1 MQDEKRAVLH
11 VLPTPFAIFR
21 RDKFDVV
28 LMEDET
34 VEQLAKRISPKAKF
48 NNFAIRNKRV
58 NPTAVVR
65 DGDEVLAW
73 SVPEGEAIAFFAAMG
88 AELAIVGKALLTI
101 AWIGS
106 VVYSIYSFV
115 QSRKL
120 AKGAKNS
127 SYGKP
132 VEDTSDT
139 NYGWDFDA
147 SNPVTEGAPLPVLY
161 GKRQVIPPVI
171 QQRITVTNTTKSE
184 YLEMIVGVAQG
195 GAGFADSISYPLNEN
210 GEIDILLNHTNWKN
224 YISKTQFVDDSSET
238 INRLTS
244 SNTIYNG
251 VYYENGTLS
260 YYSPAQ
266 TGNLTDG
273 DTTTKA
279 TDLAESQSYDS
290 RNSPGKSGTGGSKYT
305 RNFYFVL
312 TKKCKITEVRFFI
325 SRAKTTF
332 NVYAGNST
340 NITEF
345 TRIGVFSGNAT
356 KNSWKVCRC
365 NTEGKFYQ
373 YVLITDFKYG
383 ADEFV
388 YENNVQLGW
397 QYAYYYE
404 LQLYGSANADVTEG
418 YTGYADVDLRPGTYN
433 QEPMT
438 ICNGV
443 WAALTVNKGL
453 NTSWFTFPT
462 SAGASPKMLAITLE
476 FPYGLYDLSNSI
488 METKSVSIACEYR
501 TIDSAGTAG
510 TWTKFNSS
518 FDSNS
523 TLAIS
528 DATTITKKV
537 LLQTD
542 ENTLTGYDHYEIR
555 IKFAADPQL
564 SDTVQGACNWTI
576 VEEGYSHKPS
586 YPHTACAA
594 VKMLATENLSG
605 GTPQVK
611 VMAERQYV
619 MVYNSITEE
628 WQAKP
633 ANNPA
638 WAAYDVLVRPIFDD
652 TTAPTI
658 ITDEDDYVIS
668 IFNEE
673 NLTFEIDL
681 SPYLREEAFPHTRVK
696 YSDFADWADFC
707 DEEQITMSMYFDGTS
722 SVTDCL
728 QYLCDIG
735 RAGIVNRGNVIGVV
749 VDRSAVN
756 MDNLNNPVPL
766 FKFDDSNVVAETYSE
781 SWQDRSNFPTEVQVT
796 YFDRER
802 EYSRKSVIVRNDDT
816 IVNQNTKDITLYT
829 CDDRDIALRH
839 AEYILN
845 MNLIKKGY
853 AWTGDLDSMPLDMG
867 DLVSIY
873 GNLATITGV
882 TFDEEMRRQ
891 FTAVNY
897 SHERFGWVKW
907 ETYFN
912 HLSLRAIVLP
922 FAIDGVSM
930 KDLFTLDG
938 EILIRDVV
946 LEVYQLEDKTIG
958 VRELDYLE
966 EWIPNRVYWVSPF
979 NLALLKTVLIY
990 GKPEEYTSSVHLSE
1004 GINIISL
1011 SFDILDYEANYAYI
1025 DGKWIANIVTFQKL
1039 VQFERAELVE
1049 YAIEPDAFGKINLE
1063 TGVAY
1068 KVSATEAID
1077 FPMFPQS

>member
-1 MQDEKRAVLH
+1 MLDEKRKAVLH
-11 VLPTPFAIFR
+11 VFPTPFAIFQR
-21 RDKFDVV
+21 EKFDVV
-28 LMEDET
+28 LQDGET
-34 VEQLAKRISPKAKF
+34 VEQLAKRIYPKVKF
-48 NNFAIRNKRV
+48 NHFAIRTKHV
-58 NPTAVVR
+58 KPDAVVK
-65 DGDEVLAW
+65 DGDEVIAW
-73 SVPEGEAIAFFAAMG
+73 AVPEGEVVAAFAAIG

-273 DTTTKA
+273 DTATKA
-279 TDLAESQSYDS
+279 TNLAESQSYDS

-325 SRAKTTF
+325 STRKVTF

-345 TRIGVFSGNAT
+345 KRIGTFSGNGT

-373 YVLITDFKYG
+373 YVLITDFTG
-383 ADEFV
+383 GQDERI
-388 YENNVQLGW
+388 YSKDGTKLLEIN
-397 QYAYYYE
+397 YAYYYE
-404 LQLYGSANADVTEG
+404 IAVYGSMNADVTEG
-418 YTGYADVDLRPGTYN
+418 YTGYAEVDLRPGTYN

-462 SAGASPKMLAITLE
+462 STGASPEMLAITLE

-523 TLAIS
+523 TLVIS
-528 DATTITKKV
+528 DATTSPKKV
-537 LLQTD
+537 QLQTD

-576 VEEGYSHKPS
+576 LEEGYSHKPS
-586 YPHTACAA
+586 YPRTACAA

-619 MVYNSITEE
+619 MVYNSITEK
-628 WQAKP
+628 WNAKP

-658 ITDEDDYVIS
+658 ITDEDGYVIS

-673 NLTFEIDL
+673 SGTFEIDL
-681 SPYLREEAFPHTRVK
+681 SPYLREEAFPHERVK
-696 YSDFADWADFC
+696 YSDFEEWAEFC

-756 MDNLNNPVPL
+756 MDNLNCPVPL
-766 FKFDDSNVVAETYSE
+766 FKFDDSNVVADTYSE
-781 SWQDRSNFPTEVQVT
+781 NYSDRSNFPTEVQVT

-802 EYSRKSVIVRNDDT
+802 EYSRKSVIVRNDDS
-816 IVNQNTKDITLYT
+816 IVNHNTKDITLYA

-897 SHERFGWVKW
+897 SHERFGWEITV
-907 ETYFN
+907 
-912 HLSLRAIVLP
+912 ILP
-922 FAIDGVSM
+922 WTTIHALQFAIAGITFAELYTIDGTTVIGNS
-930 KDLFTLDG
+930 
-938 EILIRDVV
+938 
-946 LEVYQLEDKTIG
+946 VYQIICSSEGVISTTTMNAAADTWEANACYVVNPLMDKGDINIYEKPANYPASISLQAG
-958 VRELDYLE
+958 YNILCLSYDIDDYE
-966 EWIPNRVYWVSPF
+966 
-979 NLALLKTVLIY
+979 LIY
-990 GKPEEYTSSVHLSE
+990 SYHN
-1004 GINIISL
+1004 GI
-1011 SFDILDYEANYAYI
+1011 DYASKVA
-1025 DGKWIANIVTFQKL
+1025 
-1039 VQFERAELVE
+1039 FEKKITWNGEVLVE
-1049 YAIEPDAFGKINLE
+1049 SDISVDTYGKINLQ

-1077 FPMFPQS
+1077 FPMFPPE

>member
-1 MQDEKRAVLH
+1 MLDEKRKAVLH
-11 VLPTPFAIFR
+11 VLPTPFAIFQ

-34 VEQLAKRISPKAKF
+34 VEQLARRVYPKAKF

-58 NPTAVVR
+58 NPTAVVK
-65 DGDEVLAW
+65 DGDEVIAW
-73 SVPEGEAIAFFAAMG
+73 AVPEGEVVAAFAAIG

-325 SRAKTTF
+325 STRKVTF

-345 TRIGVFSGNAT
+345 KRIGTFSGNGT

-373 YVLITDFKYG
+373 YVLITDFKG
-383 ADEFV
+383 GQDERI
-388 YENNVQLGW
+388 YSKDGTKLLEIN
-397 QYAYYYE
+397 YAYYYE
-404 LQLYGSANADVTEG
+404 IAVYGSMNADVTEG
-418 YTGYADVDLRPGTYN
+418 YTGYAEVDLRPGTYN

-462 SAGASPKMLAITLE
+462 STGASPEMLAITLE

-523 TLAIS
+523 TLVIS
-528 DATTITKKV
+528 DATTSPKKV
-537 LLQTD
+537 QLQTD

-576 VEEGYSHKPS
+576 LEEGYSHKPS
-586 YPHTACAA
+586 YPRTACAA

-619 MVYNSITEE
+619 MVYNSITEK
-628 WQAKP
+628 WNAKP

-658 ITDEDDYVIS
+658 ITDEDGYVIS

-673 NLTFEIDL
+673 SGIFEIDL
-681 SPYLREEAFPHTRVK
+681 SPYLREEAFPHERVK
-696 YSDFADWADFC
+696 YSDFEEWAEFC

-749 VDRSAVN
+749 VDRSALN

-766 FKFDDSNVVAETYSE
+766 FKFDDSNVVADTYSE
-781 SWQDRSNFPTEVQVT
+781 NYSDRSNFPTEVQVT

-802 EYSRKSVIVRNDDT
+802 EYSRKSVIVRNDDS

-907 ETYFN
+907 DAVVGDEGVGLVTF
-912 HLSLRAIVLP
+912 P
-922 FAIDGVSM
+922 FAMAGVTFN
-930 KDLFTLDG
+930 DLFTGISYVGKIKAWYPNVQADSISPNETWEANAGYLIIASAAG
-938 EILIRDVV
+938 KAEIHKKSADC
-946 LEVYQLEDKTIG
+946 
-958 VRELDYLE
+958 
-966 EWIPNRVYWVSPF
+966 
-979 NLALLKTVLIY
+979 
-990 GKPEEYTSSVHLSE
+990 TSSIHLAQGE
-1004 GINIISL
+1004 NFISL
-1011 SFDILDYEANYAYI
+1011 SYDILDYESSYAYI
-1025 DGKWIANIVTFQKL
+1025 NGRNMAYDVVFQKRIYRYL
-1039 VQFERAELVE
+1039 GAPVVE
-1049 YAIEPDAFGKINLE
+1049 DIVADPITGKINLYAGE
-1063 TGVAY
+1063 IYVVNVSDPIEGV
-1068 KVSATEAID
+1068 D